1 MSIIL
6 GGNHTYSP
14 NKEIDKFKVV
24 LGKGY
29 WDNDFEINLEDLRNI
44 VSDANISL
52 FCTYYY
58 TDGGWSSDY
67 YYLGFPL
74 DAAVSRDPYLFLT
87 RYDEDYNYSDIF
99 QYCIQFY
106 LNLHFPSDLPV
117 EPDTDV
123 CCHIVLD
130 IDGFNTI
137 ETIQLRGVYRT
148 VIESLDADARNDS
161 WYKFKYPNGAWNGIN
176 LAIGT
181 YTEVQKNPDKFE
193 FVEDGTVLMRWDD
206 EDEEGEPIYDY
217 DDRVVI
223 RDRDKSNNII
233 FVNRDDTPFKV
244 MTAPEI
250 EDYTCTNPD
259 TPREFEC
266 IIGWDDSAYCFYYDY
281 IYTPSFRITVKDKF
295 VDESGNEIE
304 IQERQ
309 TDNVPE
315 DEEYT
320 YEALDPI
327 PDGYK
332 LVSDPTVTDTSTED
346 KEIIFIYQK
355 IPQYTITVKDKFTS
369 ESGIEERTDTRKE
382 DKVPEGK
389 EYTYKALDPIPDGY
403 KLVSDSTVTDTST
416 EDKEIIFIYQKIP
429 SYTITVKDVFTNE
442 AGVEENTAIRQEDKL
457 YEGSSYHY
465 SALSPVPEGYE
476 LVGSLDYAGKADRDM
491 EIIFTYRKKIVL
503 PNTYSMVVKDK
514 YIDVD
519 GNVIRIDERVN
530 TALNAFEEYNFTA
543 IDSVPEGYEVVG
555 ASGYAG
561 KITSNTEII
570 FVYQKKPAEKPVTY

>member
-44 VSDANISL
+44 VSDANISS

-74 DAAVSRDPYLFLT
+74 DGAVSRDPYLFLT

-332 LVSDPTVTDTSTED
+332 LVSDTTVTDTSTED

-369 ESGIEERTDTRKE
+369 ESGVEERTDTRKE